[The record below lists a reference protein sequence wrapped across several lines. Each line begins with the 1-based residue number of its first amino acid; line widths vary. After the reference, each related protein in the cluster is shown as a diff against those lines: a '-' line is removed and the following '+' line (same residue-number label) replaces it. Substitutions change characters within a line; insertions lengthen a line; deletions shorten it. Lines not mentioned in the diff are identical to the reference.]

1 MENILIEIVFLVILL
16 LFSAFFSSAETAF
29 TAISRSRARKLV
41 EEKKPGSK
49 ELEKLVEDPHRF
61 LSTVLLGNN
70 IVNIMA
76 TALATRLFLIWFGN
90 WAIAL
95 STGVM
100 TFLILVFGEI
110 TPKTLA
116 IRHAER
122 IALLFSRLFF
132 LVEKVL
138 YPLSR
143 LVMFFSQIIVR
154 LAGEESIKSE
164 PFLTEGEIRALIEIG
179 GEEGLIE
186 EEERT
191 LIHQIFEFGDTV
203 VREIM
208 VPRLDMVSLESKTK
222 IEKAL
227 KLALEK
233 GYSRLPVYE
242 GSLDNIRGVVYLKD
256 IVLALSKGEKDKR
269 VEELV
274 RPAYFVPE
282 TKKIIELLREM
293 QKNKVHMAI
302 IVDEY
307 GGIAGLVTIED
318 ILEEIVGEIFDEYD
332 VQEALFQPL
341 KKGKIL
347 IDTRVSFD
355 EAKEFLGLETS
366 EEEEEEFDTFGGFLY
381 SLFGRIPRKGEKIDY
396 GKWRFEVLKVTG
408 HRIAKVMAEKLGET
422 RRADKKS

>member
-1 MENILIEIVFLVILL
+1 MVVEIIVLFLL
-16 LFSAFFSSAETAF
+16 LAFSAFFSAVETAF
-29 TAISRSRARKLV
+29 TAVSRSKVRELL
-41 EEKKPGSK
+41 EENRRGAK
-49 ELEKLVEDPHRF
+49 ELQKLTEDPHRF
-61 LSTVLLGNN
+61 LATVLLGNN
-70 IVNIMA
+70 LVNIMA
-76 TALATRLFLIWFGN
+76 TALATRICLEWFGN
-90 WAIAL
+90 WAVAI

-100 TFLILVFGEI
+100 TFLVLVFGEI

-116 IRHAER
+116 IRHAESV
-122 IALLFSRLFF
+122 ALLFSRFFFFVEAILF
-132 LVEKVL
+132 
-138 YPLSR
+138 PLSR
-143 LVMFFSQIIVR
+143 VVMFFSQVIVR
-154 LAGEESIKSE
+154 AAGEERIKSE

-186 EEERT
+186 EEERA

-227 KLALEK
+227 RLALEK
-233 GYSRLPVYE
+233 GYSRLPVYD

-256 IVLALSKGEKDKR
+256 IVSALSRGEKEKK
-269 VEELV
+269 VGELV
-274 RPAYFVPE
+274 RSAYFIPE

-302 IVDEY
+302 VVDEY

-332 VQEALFQPL
+332 VQEVLFQPV

-347 IDTRVSFD
+347 IDTRISFD
-355 EAKEFLGLETS
+355 EAKELLSLKTT

-396 GKWRFEVLKVTG
+396 GNWRFEVLRVSG
-408 HRIAKVMAEKLGET
+408 HRIAKVLAEKTSGNK
-422 RRADKKS
+422 RVNKKS